1 MKKAKKTTTKN
12 PDITE
17 IKRAEEKAKQ
27 AAAEWQTTFDS
38 IADLVSIQ
46 SKDFK
51 LVQVNKAYADAVG
64 MKIEDII
71 GKHCYEVVHNT
82 SSSIVNCPHRQTL
95 ETKKAVTQE
104 VFEPRLNAYLEVS
117 TSPIFDSDGELIGS
131 VHIAKNTTERKKAE
145 TALRER
151 LKELNCLYGISAIL
165 EVPGISLDE
174 ILKRIVLVLPPAWRF
189 PDITEACIVL
199 RGQTFQTEHF
209 RKTSWMQFSEI
220 IVHGKTVGQIMV
232 CYLEERQSSAE
243 GPFLAEERRLLDA
256 IAERLGHVIERVWA
270 EEALQQSEERY
281 RSLYV
286 ESRDAVMIL
295 SPDEGFLAGNPSAI
309 EMFGCRD
316 EQDFTSRTPASL
328 SPEYQ
333 TDGALSVDRSRE
345 MMRIAL
351 EKGSHSFEWV
361 HRRADGTDFNATVL
375 LSRMGSGGKRRL
387 QATVRD
393 ITESKRADDAL
404 RQSEERFRQMVDLL
418 PEAVCEFDTSGN
430 ILFGNR
436 AAFIMVGYDQA
447 DFEKELNL
455 LPMIAPEDR
464 ERAFTNIQR
473 MLTGEALG
481 ADEYTLVRKDGS
493 RFPATVHIA
502 NILNA
507 SGKTVGFRGIIVD
520 ITERKRAE
528 EALVTSE
535 ARYRSYIDVTG
546 QIGWV
551 TNANGEVKE
560 DVPSLRKFSGQT
572 YEEAKGSGWT
582 KALHPDDLEH
592 TLQVWNKAVATKSTY
607 EIEYRMRRHDG
618 VYRDLL
624 ARGFP
629 VFREDGSIRE
639 WVGTCIDITER
650 RQAEDA
656 LQESEDR
663 IHLLLDSAAE
673 AIYGIDLNGNCTFC
687 NSACLRMLGYK
698 RTDELL
704 GRNMHWQIHSK
715 RPDGTPFP
723 IEECRIFQAFR
734 NGKGTHVDDEVLWRS
749 DGTSFA
755 VEYWSYPL
763 ISNGIVAGAVVTFL
777 DITERKRTQETL
789 RQFVDRLSLATRAGG
804 VGIWDYDI
812 INNKLIWDDQMY
824 HLYGITQDKFG
835 GAYEAWRAGLHPE
848 DMQRGDDEI
857 QMALRGEKEFDTE
870 FRVLWPDGTIRNIRA
885 LAILQRDASGKP
897 LRMIGTNWDI
907 TERKQAEA
915 ELEKTIQELQ
925 SAIEQIRTLK
935 GLVPICAWCK
945 KIRNDKGYWE
955 QVEAYVSRY
964 TEAQFSHGICPECA
978 KKAYPEFSKD
988 KKTASK

>member
-1 MKKAKKTTTKN
+1 MKKDKKTTTKN

-17 IKRAEEKAKQ
+17 RKRA
-27 AAAEWQTTFDS
+27 S
-38 IADLVSIQ
+38 
-46 SKDFK
+46 
-51 LVQVNKAYADAVG
+51 DAL
-64 MKIEDII
+64 
-71 GKHCYEVVHNT
+71 H
-82 SSSIVNCPHRQTL
+82 
-95 ETKKAVTQE
+95 
-104 VFEPRLNAYLEVS
+104 
-117 TSPIFDSDGELIGS
+117 
-131 VHIAKNTTERKKAE
+131 
-145 TALRER
+145 
-151 LKELNCLYGISAIL
+151 
-165 EVPGISLDE
+165 
-174 ILKRIVLVLPPAWRF
+174 
-189 PDITEACIVL
+189 
-199 RGQTFQTEHF
+199 
-209 RKTSWMQFSEI
+209 
-220 IVHGKTVGQIMV
+220 
-232 CYLEERQSSAE
+232 
-243 GPFLAEERRLLDA
+243 
-256 IAERLGHVIERVWA
+256 
-270 EEALQQSEERY
+270 QSE
-281 RSLYV
+281 
-286 ESRDAVMIL
+286 
-295 SPDEGFLAGNPSAI
+295 
-309 EMFGCRD
+309 
-316 EQDFTSRTPASL
+316 
-328 SPEYQ
+328 
-333 TDGALSVDRSRE
+333 
-345 MMRIAL
+345 
-351 EKGSHSFEWV
+351 K
-361 HRRADGTDFNATVL
+361 
-375 LSRMGSGGKRRL
+375 
-387 QATVRD
+387 
-393 ITESKRADDAL
+393 
-404 RQSEERFRQMVDLL
+404 RFRQMVDLL

-436 AAFIMVGYDQA
+436 AAFIISGYDQA
-447 DFEKELNL
+447 DFEKGLNL

-473 MLTGEALG
+473 MMTGESLG

-520 ITERKRAE
+520 ITEHKRAE

-582 KALHPDDLEH
+582 KALHPDDLER

-673 AIYGIDLNGNCTFC
+673 AIYGIDMNGNCTFC

-749 DGTSFA
+749 GGTSFA

-763 ISNGIVAGAVVTFL
+763 ISNGTVSGAVVTFL

-812 INNKLIWDDQMY
+812 IDNKLVWDDQMY
-824 HLYGITQDKFG
+824 RLYGITQEKFG

-915 ELEKTIQELQ
+915 EREKTIQELQ
-925 SAIEQIRTLK
+925 SAIEQIKTLK

-964 TEAQFSHGICPECA
+964 TEAQFSHGICPDCV

-988 KKTASK
+988 EKTDSK